1 MLAETGMISNIK
13 SRFNP
18 TALLVVGVII
28 LFLGIA
34 VYYYLTYYSK
44 GKTVSFMDNST
55 KVTVE
60 EGVEADRDAELLMFH
75 TDWCPHCK
83 SAKPEWEK

>member
-1 MLAETGMISNIK
+1 MFGETGMISNIR

-18 TALLVVGVII
+18 TALMIVFVIM

-60 EGVEADRDAELLMFH
+60 EGVEADGDAELLMFH
-75 TDWCPHCK
+75 ADWCPHCK
-83 SAKPEWEK
+83 SAKPE